1 MHSELELNIRTTFN
15 LNTLLVFY
23 VDDVIAQGH
32 DDNHGNDGDD
42 GYNGDGGIDC
52 YVGDGG
58 DDGEGAVVAVKQ
70 LREQSWH

>member
-1 MHSELELNIRTTFN
+1 MHSELEHNIRTTFN

-42 GYNGDGGIDC
+42 GGIDC

-58 DDGEGAVVAVKQ
+58 DDGEGAVVAVVKQ
-70 LREQSWH
+70 VREQSWH